1 MGEFFL
7 IFLLKLLSFLYGA
20 QPRQFQL
27 FLGSQLGWI
36 LRQFKFRSKVVKK
49 NLHIAFPEQRAQQ
62 ETIYREFY
70 SQFGNLVCEILLLF
84 GPMKNFV
91 FKNVQL
97 LGIENWE
104 RARREGKGVLFL
116 SSHVGNWEVMS
127 AAGAL
132 IGKIDLLL
140 VTKLLKPVWF
150 HREIENGRKGCG
162 VKGTYEPRTLRDVLS
177 HLKKNGTVGF
187 VLDQYTGPP
196 IGVRVPVFNIPV
208 GTSTVLAT
216 LAKRTGAKVLPVKNF
231 RKPDGSW
238 VVEISPALDWKSDP
252 NPHLELAMN
261 TAEYARIVEKHILQH
276 PEQWLWT
283 HRRFKGDLS
292 PLGED
297 EWKGSRLRH

>member
-1 MGEFFL
+1 MAEFFL
-7 IFLLKLLSFLYGA
+7 IFCLKLLSYLYGV
-20 QPRQFQL
+20 QPRAFQL
-27 FLGSQLGWI
+27 IWGNVLGWV
-36 LRQFKFRSKVVKK
+36 LRQVKFRSNVVST
-49 NLHIAFPEQRAQQ
+49 NLKLAFPDQKAKQ
-62 ETIYREFY
+62 EKIHGEFY
-70 SQFGNLVCEILLLF
+70 AQFGNLICEILLLF
-84 GPMKNFV
+84 GPMKSFV
-91 FKNVQL
+91 YKNVQL
-97 LGIENWE
+97 IGIENWE
-104 RARREGKGVLFL
+104 QARKEGKGVLFL

-140 VTKLLKPVWF
+140 VTKALKPVWF
-150 HREIENGRKGCG
+150 HREIENGRKKSG
-162 VKGTYEPRTLRDVLS
+162 VLGTYEPRTLKDVLS

-196 IGVRVPVFNIPV
+196 IGVRVPVFDTPV

-238 VVEISPALDWKSDP
+238 VLEISSALAWKEDP
-252 NPHLELAMN
+252 NPHAELAIN
-261 TAEYARIVEKHILQH
+261 TAEYAKVVEKNILQH

-292 PLGED
+292 PLREGEWS
-297 EWKGSRLRH
+297 EPRLRR